1 MCLMRS
7 HHVELLLQN
16 SLIIMDEIN
25 TLWFPHCFP
34 INVTRQTKKK
44 EDYGECKAE
53 VNNETE
59 VIGSIRSWEG

>member
-1 MCLMRS
+1 
-7 HHVELLLQN
+7 
-16 SLIIMDEIN
+16 MDKIN
-25 TLWFPHCFP
+25 TLWFPDCFP

-59 VIGSIRSWEG
+59 VIGSIRSWEGQTRQL